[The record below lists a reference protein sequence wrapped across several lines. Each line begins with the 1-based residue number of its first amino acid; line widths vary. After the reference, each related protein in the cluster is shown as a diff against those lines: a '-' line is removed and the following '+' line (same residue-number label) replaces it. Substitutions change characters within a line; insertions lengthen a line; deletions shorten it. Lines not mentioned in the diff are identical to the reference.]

1 MNMLRQI
8 VIVSSLGLRTLRQR
22 LWQSLVIVVGVACVT
37 GVLLSMLSLA
47 EGMHQA
53 ALNYGDPRVA
63 IVVSRSTIFENL
75 STIPRDQAR
84 IILNAPGIAR
94 ASDGSPLSDASALT
108 FVPAELRKN
117 GARGPI
123 LLRTFGK
130 EGQALRP
137 TFQLV
142 AGRMFRPGMHEL
154 IAGVKAPFQFKGMKL
169 GDKVILPDGEWP
181 IVGTFATGDLLD
193 AQLVGDTE
201 TVMQSIRHKTYTN
214 ITARLASPSAFAAFR
229 RALTTNP
236 TLSVDV
242 MRLPDWNAK
251 ISADTSA
258 FFHLA
263 IYGIGLILAIGALFG
278 CFNTM
283 YAAVESRSNEIAT
296 LRALGYGGFAI
307 AVSIMLEAAMLSVAG
322 GLIGASIAWALFD
335 GVQSGFGTDVFTLI
349 VSPAMIGMAMLWAM
363 AVAFLG
369 GILPSLRAAG
379 STVSDALRAR

>member
-37 GVLLSMLSLA
+37 GVLLFMLSMA

-53 ALNYGDPRVA
+53 ALNYGDPRSV
-63 IVVSRSTIFENL
+63 IVVSRGMIFENP
-75 STIPRDQAR
+75 SAIPRDQAR
-84 IILNAPGIAR
+84 IILNVPGIAR
-94 ASDGSPLSDASALT
+94 AQDGSPLSDASVST
-108 FVPAELRKN
+108 FVPTELRRN
-117 GARGPI
+117 DAQGFI
-123 LLRTFGK
+123 ILRTFGK

-137 TFQLV
+137 TFHLV
-142 AGRMFRPGMHEL
+142 SGRMFRPGTHEL
-154 IAGVKAPFQFKGMKL
+154 IAGVKAPFQFKGMAL

-201 TVMQSIRHKTYTN
+201 TVMQSIRHNTYNTV
-214 ITARLASPSAFAAFR
+214 TARLASPSAFAAFR

-236 TLSVDV
+236 ILAVDV
-242 MRLPDWNAK
+242 MRLPDWNALGSAG
-251 ISADTSA
+251 ISD

-263 IYGIGLILAIGALFG
+263 IYGIGVILAIGALFG

-307 AVSIMLEAAMLSVAG
+307 AVSVLLEAAMLSVAG
-322 GLIGASIAWALFD
+322 GLIGASIAWALCD
-335 GVQSGFGTDVFTLI
+335 GEQTGFGSDVFTLI
-349 VSPAMIGMAMLWAM
+349 VSPAMIGTAILWAI
-363 AVAFLG
+363 AVALLG
-369 GILPSLRAAG
+369 GLLPSIQAARW
-379 STVSDALRAR
+379 TVSDALRAR

>member
-8 VIVSSLGLRTLRQR
+8 VIVSLLGFRTLRQR

-37 GVLLSMLSLA
+37 GVLLSMLSMA

-53 ALNYGDPRVA
+53 ALNYGDPRTA
-63 IVVSRSTIFENL
+63 IVVLRGMIFENL
-75 STIPRDQAR
+75 SAIPRDQAR

-94 ASDGSPLSDASALT
+94 APDGSPLSDASAVT
-108 FVPAELRKN
+108 FVPAELRRN

-123 LLRTFGK
+123 ILRTFGK

-137 TFQLV
+137 TFHLV
-142 AGRMFRPGMHEL
+142 AGRMFRPGTHEL
-154 IAGVKAPFQFKGMKL
+154 IAGVKAPFQFKGMAL
-169 GDKVILPDGEWP
+169 GDKVTLPDGEWP

-214 ITARLASPSAFAAFR
+214 VTARLASPSAFAAFR
-229 RALTTNP
+229 KALTTNP
-236 TLSVDV
+236 TLAVDV
-242 MRLPDWNAK
+242 MRLPDWNAQASAG
-251 ISADTSA
+251 ISE

-263 IYGIGLILAIGALFG
+263 IYGIGVILAIGALFG

-296 LRALGYGGFAI
+296 LRALGYAGFAI
-307 AVSIMLEAAMLSVAG
+307 AVSILLEATMLSVTG
-322 GLIGASIAWALFD
+322 GLIGASIAWVLYD
-335 GVQSGFGTDVFTLI
+335 GVQTGFGTDVFTLI
-349 VSPAMIGMAMLWAM
+349 VSPAMIGTAILWAI
-363 AVAFLG
+363 AVALLG
-369 GILPSLRAAG
+369 GLLPSIQAARW
-379 STVSDALRAR
+379 TVSEALRAR